1 MYNHKCI
8 VDTDIVQSGDNWRE
22 RGYAGVVYSATE
34 LCIRDSKC
42 IHVQSL
48 RLQFS
53 HHALGI
59 PWPTL
64 TTVLLSVSSYF
75 ERQGVVHE
83 LHYAHA
89 DEHFLT
95 GHSASQSHTKS
106 KNNVQCGQMM
116 NDGGGPDARLE
127 RSHFQHF
134 VLRSGVHSC
143 PLPPGMARF
152 NQLASIEANC

>member
-59 PWPTL
+59 P
-64 TTVLLSVSSYF
+64 
-75 ERQGVVHE
+75 
-83 LHYAHA
+83 
-89 DEHFLT
+89 
-95 GHSASQSHTKS
+95 
-106 KNNVQCGQMM
+106 
-116 NDGGGPDARLE
+116 
-127 RSHFQHF
+127 
-134 VLRSGVHSC
+134 
-143 PLPPGMARF
+143 
-152 NQLASIEANC
+152 